1 MLEFVFDA
9 RATKRGRVSV
19 LCGLLAL
26 PSAIAFGGNAQAQG
40 ASGATALPPVVVE
53 QSGANRRQVT
63 TSRNSRSAGARRAR
77 SRAAGQAPQAA
88 TQPAGAAAERGTDP
102 VKGFVPVVS
111 SAAMKSDTPILE
123 TPQSVSVVSRD
134 QLDARSVTTLVEGL
148 QYVAG
153 LAIQPG
159 GKDPRFDNVFIRG
172 FDNNG
177 YGAYRDGLR
186 EVGDPN
192 FLSLFRNEPY
202 GFERIDVIKGPSSVM
217 YGQGAPGGLVDVISK
232 RPPEKAFGEIVGQ
245 FGNYNRFQG
254 AFDFGGPA
262 TKDGTLLYRLTGVVR
277 DSDAQI
283 ANFSNFVKDNR
294 TYIAPA
300 VTWKPT
306 NDTTLTILA
315 DYTHDLTGNAFPL
328 SMLHVAGGKITNV
341 TALPLFLGDPS
352 YNKFDQEQERVGYQF
367 EHRFSNNLIFESKAR
382 YGHTE
387 FDYRYLTFIG
397 TPLDTTTDFPRRSV
411 RTLEQTDSVSTD
423 NHLISKFN
431 MGPLQHTVVSGV
443 DYLTFNMTDRTYGG
457 LAPSL
462 SKVNPVY
469 DQAIAMPT
477 TLSTPSANQSIDQV
491 GVYVQDQMKLQNWIF
506 TLGGRY
512 DAAEQNAYAL
522 VSKKTTDTKD
532 TAFTKRGAVSYV
544 FDSGVAPYYSYSESF
559 LPTPGFDFFGSPFKP
574 TTAQQHEIGVKYQ
587 PSRTLLIT
595 VALFDLTRQNSLT
608 SDPAPGHA
616 GNSVQLGEVNS
627 RGVEF
632 EVLAQIVPGLN
643 LVATYTNMDVKVT
656 QTTVAADLG
665 KVPTSVAR
673 QLASAYL
680 DYTVQGGTWDGW
692 GLGGGVRYNGPTFAD
707 TTNTIV
713 NADYVVFDAGLHY
726 RQPKGVNL
734 ALNVK
739 NIADRVTLACTTG
752 GGCQYTS
759 PRTITGTVS
768 YRW

>member
-1 MLEFVFDA
+1 M
-9 RATKRGRVSV
+9 
-19 LCGLLAL
+19 LCGLVVL
-26 PSAIAFGGNAQAQG
+26 PPAIAFGGNAQAQS
-40 ASGATALPPVVVE
+40 ASAASDLPPVVVE
-53 QSGANRRQVT
+53 QSRANKRQVT
-63 TSRNSRSAGARRAR
+63 RSRTTRSVSARTAR
-77 SRAAGQAPQAA
+77 SRAAGQVLQSGS
-88 TQPAGAAAERGTDP
+88 QPAAVAMERGTDP

-111 SAAMKSDTPILE
+111 SAAMKSDVPNLE

-148 QYVAG
+148 QHVAG

-186 EVGDPN
+186 EMGDPN

-245 FGNYNRFQG
+245 FGNYDRFQG

-262 TKDGTLLYRLTGVVR
+262 TKDGTLLYRLTGVFR

-283 ANFSNFVKDNR
+283 ANFSNYVKDNR

-315 DYTHDLTGNAFPL
+315 DYTRDLTGNAFPL
-328 SMLHVAGGKITNV
+328 SMAHVSGGKITGI

-367 EHRFSNNLIFESKAR
+367 EHRFSNNLVFESKAR

-387 FDYRYLTFIG
+387 LDYRYLTFIG
-397 TPLDTTTDFPRRSV
+397 SPLDTTTVFPRRAV
-411 RTLEQTDSVSTD
+411 RIQEQVESLSTD
-423 NHLISKFN
+423 NHLISKFST
-431 MGPLQHTVVSGV
+431 GPLQHTVVSGV
-443 DYLTFNMTDRTYGG
+443 DYLTFNMTDRTYSGA
-457 LAPSL
+457 APPL
-462 SKVNPVY
+462 SKLNPVY
-469 DQAIAMPT
+469 DQAVVVPT
-477 TLSTPSANQSIDQV
+477 ALTTPSTNQTIDQV
-491 GVYVQDQMKLQNWIF
+491 GVYVQDQMKIQNWIF

-512 DAAEQNAYAL
+512 DASEQNTYAL
-522 VSKKTTDTKD
+522 ATNKTTDTKD

-559 LPTPGFDFFGSPFKP
+559 LPTPNTNFAGNPFKP
-574 TTAQQHEIGVKYQ
+574 TMAQQHEVGVKYQ
-587 PSRTLLIT
+587 PSRNLLMT
-595 VALFDLTRQNSLT
+595 VAIYDLTRQNSLT
-608 SDPAPGHA
+608 SDPSHLGF
-616 GNSVQLGEVNS
+616 SVQLGEVNS
-627 RGVEF
+627 RGIEF
-632 EVLAQIVPGLN
+632 ETLAQIMPGLN
-643 LVATYTNMDVKVT
+643 FVATYTNQDVRVT
-656 QTTVAADLG
+656 QSTGTDLG
-665 KVPTSVAR
+665 KVPTLVAR
-673 QLASAYL
+673 QLASAYV
-680 DYTVQGGTWDGW
+680 DYTIQGGTWDGW
-692 GLGGGVRYNGPTFAD
+692 GLGGGIRYNGPTFAD

-713 NADYVVFDAGLHY
+713 NEGYVVLDAGMHY

-739 NIADRVTLACTTG
+739 NIADRVTLACTTN

>member
-1 MLEFVFDA
+1 M
-9 RATKRGRVSV
+9 R
-19 LCGLLAL
+19 
-26 PSAIAFGGNAQAQG
+26 
-40 ASGATALPPVVVE
+40 
-53 QSGANRRQVT
+53 
-63 TSRNSRSAGARRAR
+63 
-77 SRAAGQAPQAA
+77 
-88 TQPAGAAAERGTDP
+88 
-102 VKGFVPVVS
+102 GFVPVVS
-111 SAAMKSDTPILE
+111 SAAMKSDVPILE

-153 LAIQPG
+153 LAVQPG

-186 EVGDPN
+186 EVGDPA
-192 FLSLFRNEPY
+192 FFSLLRNEPY

-232 RPPEKAFGEIVGQ
+232 RPTEQAFGEIVGQ
-245 FGNYNRFQG
+245 FGNYDRFQG

-262 TKDGTLLYRLTGVVR
+262 TKDGTLLYRLTGVFR

-328 SMLHVAGGKITNV
+328 SMFHLTGAKITNV

-382 YGHTE
+382 YGHSE
-387 FDYRYLTFIG
+387 LDYRYLTFSG
-397 TPLDTTTDFPRRSV
+397 NPLDTLTVFGRRAV
-411 RTLEQTDSVSTD
+411 RTVEQSDSLSTD
-423 NHLISKFN
+423 NHLISKFS
-431 MGPLQHTVVSGV
+431 MGPLQHTVVSGI
-443 DYLTFNMTDRTYGG
+443 DYLTLDMTNRTYSGV
-457 LAPSL
+457 APSL
-462 SKVNPVY
+462 SRINPVY
-469 DQAIAMPT
+469 DQAVVVPT
-477 TLSTPSANQSIDQV
+477 TLFSPSANQAIDQV
-491 GVYVQDQMKLQNWIF
+491 GVYVQDQMKIQNWIF

-512 DAAEQNAYAL
+512 DASEQSSFAL
-522 VSKKTTDTKD
+522 LTNKTTDTKD

-559 LPTPGFDFFGSPFKP
+559 LPTPGFDFFGNPFKP
-574 TTAQQHEIGVKYQ
+574 TTAQQHEVGIKYQ
-587 PSRTLLIT
+587 PSRTLLMT
-595 VALFDLTRQNSLT
+595 VALYDLTRQNSLT
-608 SDPAPGHA
+608 PDPAHL
-616 GNSVQLGEVNS
+616 NFSTQLGEVNS
-627 RGVEF
+627 RGIEF
-632 EVLAQIVPGLN
+632 ETLAQIVPGLN
-643 LVATYTNMDVKVT
+643 LVATYTNQDVRVT
-656 QTTVAADLG
+656 QTTGTDLG
-665 KVPTSVAR
+665 KVPTLVAR
-673 QLASAYL
+673 QLASAYV
-680 DYTVQGGTWDGW
+680 DYTVQGGSWDGW

-707 TTNTIV
+707 PTNTIV
-713 NADYVVFDAGLHY
+713 NEGYVVFDAGLHH

-739 NIADRVTLACTTG
+739 NIADRVTLACTTN

-759 PRTITGTVS
+759 PRTVTGTVS

>member
-26 PSAIAFGGNAQAQG
+26 PPAIAFGGDARAQSGSG
-40 ASGATALPPVVVE
+40 ASDLPPVVVE
-53 QSGANRRQVT
+53 QSRPNKRQVA
-63 TSRNSRSAGARRAR
+63 TSRSSRSANARRAQ
-77 SRAAGQAPQAA
+77 SRAAGQAPQAGS
-88 TQPAGAAAERGTDP
+88 QPAAATVERGTDP
-102 VKGFVPVVS
+102 VRGFVPVVS

-192 FLSLFRNEPY
+192 YLSLFRNEPY

-232 RPPEKAFGEIVGQ
+232 RPPDKAFGEIVGQ
-245 FGNYNRFQG
+245 FGNYDRFQG

-262 TKDGTLLYRLTGVVR
+262 TQDGTLFYRLTGVFR

-328 SMLHVAGGKITNV
+328 SMAHLSGTKVTGI
-341 TALPLFLGDPS
+341 TALPIFLGDPS
-352 YNKFDQEQERVGYQF
+352 YNRFDQEQERVGYQF

-387 FDYRYLTFIG
+387 LDYRYLTFVG
-397 TPLDTTTDFPRRSV
+397 SPLDTATLFPRRAV
-411 RTLEQTDSVSTD
+411 RIQEQVDTLSTD
-423 NHLISKFN
+423 NHLISKFGT
-431 MGPLQHTVVSGV
+431 GPLQHTVVSGV
-443 DYLTFNMTDRTYGG
+443 DYLTFNMTDRTYSGN
-457 LAPSL
+457 APSL
-462 SKVNPVY
+462 SKLNPVY
-469 DQAIAMPT
+469 DQAIAVPT
-477 TLSTPSANQSIDQV
+477 TVVTPSANQTIDQV
-491 GVYVQDQMKLQNWIF
+491 GVYVQDQMKIQNWIF

-512 DAAEQNAYAL
+512 DVSEQNTYAL
-522 VSKKTTDTKD
+522 ATNKTTDTKD
-532 TAFTKRGAVSYV
+532 TAFTKRGAISYV
-544 FDSGVAPYYSYSESF
+544 FDSGVASYYSYSESF
-559 LPTPGFDFFGSPFKP
+559 LPTPGTDFSGSPFKP
-574 TTAQQHEIGVKYQ
+574 TTAQQHEVGVKYQ
-587 PSRTLLIT
+587 PSRTLLMT
-595 VALFDLTRQNSLT
+595 VALYDLTRQNSLT
-608 SDPAPGHA
+608 TDPSHLGF
-616 GNSVQLGEVNS
+616 SVQLGEVNS

-632 EVLAQIVPGLN
+632 ETLAQIMPGLN
-643 LVATYTNMDVKVT
+643 LVATYTNQDVKVT
-656 QTTVAADLG
+656 QTSTAADLG
-665 KVPTSVAR
+665 KVPTLVAR
-673 QLASAYL
+673 QMASAYL

-713 NADYVVFDAGLHY
+713 NEGYVVFDAGLHY

-739 NIADRVTLACTTG
+739 NIADRVTLACTTN

>member
-9 RATKRGRVSV
+9 RATKRGRVSM
-19 LCGLLAL
+19 LCGLLVL
-26 PSAIAFGGNAQAQG
+26 PPAFAGSAQAQS

-53 QSGANRRQVT
+53 QSRTNKRQVT
-63 TSRNSRSAGARRAR
+63 PSRSSRSANVRRTQ
-77 SRAAGQAPQAA
+77 SRAAGQAPQAVS
-88 TQPAGAAAERGTDP
+88 QPAGAAAERGTDP
-102 VKGFVPVVS
+102 VRGFVPVVS

-192 FLSLFRNEPY
+192 SLSLFRNEPY

-232 RPPEKAFGEIVGQ
+232 RPPDKAFGEIVGQ
-245 FGNYNRFQG
+245 FGNYDRFQG
-254 AFDFGGPA
+254 AFDVGGPA

-277 DSDAQI
+277 ESDAQI

-315 DYTHDLTGNAFPL
+315 DYTHDVTGNAFPL
-328 SMLHVAGGKITNV
+328 SMLHVTGGKITNV

-352 YNKFDQEQERVGYQF
+352 YNKFDQEQERVGYQL

-387 FDYRYLTFIG
+387 LDYRYLTFAVG
-397 TPLDTTTDFPRRSV
+397 VTPLDTLTTYGRRAA
-411 RTLEQTDSVSTD
+411 RILEQTDSLSTD
-423 NHLISKFN
+423 NHLITKFS

-443 DYLTFNMTDRTYGG
+443 DYLTFNMTDRTYSGI
-457 LAPSL
+457 APAL
-462 SKVNPVY
+462 SRINPVY
-469 DQAIAMPT
+469 GQAIADPT
-477 TLSTPSANQSIDQV
+477 TPFGNSSNQSIDQV
-491 GVYVQDQMKLQNWIF
+491 GVYMQDQMKIQNWIF

-512 DAAEQNAYAL
+512 DASDQNTYAL
-522 VSKKTTDTKD
+522 LSNKTTDTKD

-559 LPTPGFDFFGSPFKP
+559 LPTPGTNAAVKPFKP
-574 TTAQQHEIGVKYQ
+574 TTSQQHEVGIKYQ
-587 PSRTLLIT
+587 PSRTLLMT
-595 VALFDLTRQNSLT
+595 VALYDLTRQNSLT
-608 SDPAPGHA
+608 SDPVNLGY
-616 GNSVQLGEVNS
+616 SVQLGEVNS

-632 EVLAQIVPGLN
+632 ETLAQIVPGLN
-643 LVATYTNMDVKVT
+643 LVATYTNQDVKVT
-656 QTTVAADLG
+656 QTTAAADLG
-665 KVPTSVAR
+665 KVPTLVAR
-673 QLASAYL
+673 QMASAYL
-680 DYTVQGGTWDGW
+680 DYTVQGGTLDGW

-713 NADYVVFDAGLHY
+713 NEGYVVFDAGLHY

-759 PRTITGTVS
+759 PRTVTGTLS

>member
-1 MLEFVFDA
+1 MLECLFDA
-9 RATKRGRVSV
+9 RATKRGRVS
-19 LCGLLAL
+19 AL
-26 PSAIAFGGNAQAQG
+26 FGFIALSPVISFGNTAQAQSTNG
-40 ASGATALPPVVVE
+40 ASALPPVVVE
-53 QSGANRRQVT
+53 QSGASRRQVT
-63 TSRNSRSAGARRAR
+63 TPRNSRSASAARAR
-77 SRAAGQAPQAA
+77 SRAARQAQVAPQP
-88 TQPAGAAAERGTDP
+88 TSVAAERGTDP
-102 VKGFVPVVS
+102 VRGFVPYVS
-111 SAAMKSDTPILE
+111 SAAMKSDMRILE
-123 TPQSVSVVSRD
+123 TPQSVSVVTRD

-153 LAIQPG
+153 LAVQPG
-159 GKDPRFDNVFIRG
+159 GKDPRYDNVFIRG
-172 FDNNG
+172 FDVNG

-186 EVGDPN
+186 EVGDPS
-192 FLSLFRNEPY
+192 FFSLFRSEPY
-202 GFERIDVIKGPSSVM
+202 GFERIDVVKGPSSVM
-217 YGQGAPGGLVDVISK
+217 YGQGSPGGLVDVISK
-232 RPPEKAFGEIVGQ
+232 RPPEQAFGEIVGQ
-245 FGNYNRFQG
+245 FGNYDRFQG

-262 TKDGTLLYRLTGVVR
+262 TKDGTLLYRLTGVFR

-306 NDTTLTILA
+306 NNTTLTILA

-328 SMLHVAGGKITNV
+328 SMVHLTGTTITNV

-382 YGHTE
+382 YGHSE
-387 FDYRYLTFIG
+387 LDYRYLTFTG
-397 TPLDTTTDFPRRSV
+397 NPFDTLTVFGRRAV
-411 RTLEQTDSVSTD
+411 RTVEQSDSLSTD
-423 NHLISKFN
+423 NHLISKFS
-431 MGPLQHTVVSGV
+431 MGPLQHTVVSGI
-443 DYLTFNMTDRTYGG
+443 DYLTLDMTNRTYSGV
-457 LAPSL
+457 APSL
-462 SKVNPVY
+462 SRINPVY
-469 DQAIAMPT
+469 DQAVVVPT
-477 TLSTPSANQSIDQV
+477 MLFSPSANQAIDQV
-491 GVYVQDQMKLQNWIF
+491 GVYVQDQMKIQNWIF

-512 DAAEQNAYAL
+512 DASEQNTFTL
-522 VSKKTTDTKD
+522 LTNRTTDTKD

-574 TTAQQHEIGVKYQ
+574 TTAQQHEVGVKYQ
-587 PSRTLLIT
+587 PSRTLLMT
-595 VALFDLTRQNSLT
+595 LAVYDLTRQNSLT
-608 SDPAPGHA
+608 TDPAHLA
-616 GNSVQLGEVNS
+616 SMVQLGEVNS
-627 RGVEF
+627 RGIEF
-632 EVLAQIVPGLN
+632 ETLAQIVPGLN
-643 LVATYTNMDVKVT
+643 LVATYTNQDVRVT
-656 QTTVAADLG
+656 QTTGTDLG
-665 KVPTSVAR
+665 KVPTLVAR
-673 QLASAYL
+673 QLASAYV

-739 NIADRVTLACTTG
+739 NIADRVTLACTTN

-759 PRTITGTVS
+759 PRTVTGTVS

>member
-1 MLEFVFDA
+1 
-9 RATKRGRVSV
+9 
-19 LCGLLAL
+19 
-26 PSAIAFGGNAQAQG
+26 
-40 ASGATALPPVVVE
+40 
-53 QSGANRRQVT
+53 
-63 TSRNSRSAGARRAR
+63 
-77 SRAAGQAPQAA
+77 
-88 TQPAGAAAERGTDP
+88 
-102 VKGFVPVVS
+102 
-111 SAAMKSDTPILE
+111 MKSDTPILE

-192 FLSLFRNEPY
+192 FFSLFRNEPY

-232 RPPEKAFGEIVGQ
+232 RPPEQAFGEIAGQ
-245 FGNYNRFQG
+245 FGNYDRFQG

-262 TKDGTLLYRLTGVVR
+262 TKDGTLLYRLTGVFR

-306 NDTTLTILA
+306 NYTTLTILA

-328 SMLHVAGGKITNV
+328 SMAHVSGGKITGV

-352 YNKFDQEQERVGYQF
+352 YNKFDQEQERIGYQF

-382 YGHTE
+382 YGHSE
-387 FDYRYLTFIG
+387 LDYRYLTYNIAS
-397 TPLDTTTDFPRRSV
+397 PVDTLTIFPRRAV
-411 RTLEQTDSVSTD
+411 RTLEQTDSLSTD
-423 NHLISKFN
+423 NHLISKFS

-457 LAPSL
+457 SAPSL
-462 SKVNPVY
+462 SKINPVY
-469 DQAIAMPT
+469 DQTIAMPT
-477 TLSTPSANQSIDQV
+477 TLSNPSVNQSIDQV

-512 DAAEQNAYAL
+512 DSSEQNSYTL
-522 VSKKTTDTKD
+522 VTNKTTDAKD
-532 TAFTKRGAVSYV
+532 TAFSKRGAVSYV

-559 LPTPGFDFFGSPFKP
+559 LPTPGTDFGGSPFKP
-574 TTAQQHEIGVKYQ
+574 TTAQQHEVGVKYQ
-587 PSRTLLIT
+587 PSRTLLMT
-595 VALFDLTRQNSLT
+595 VALYDLTRQNSLT
-608 SDPAPGHA
+608 TDPSHLGS
-616 GNSVQLGEVNS
+616 SVQLGEVNS

-656 QTTVAADLG
+656 ETTVAADLG

-673 QLASAYL
+673 QLASAYV
-680 DYTVQGGTWDGW
+680 DYTVQGGIWDGW
-692 GLGGGVRYNGPTFAD
+692 GLGGGVRYTGPTFAD

-713 NADYVVFDAGLHY
+713 NEGYVVFDAGLHY
-726 RQPKGVNL
+726 RQPKGVSL

>member
-9 RATKRGRVSV
+9 RATKRGRVSM

-26 PSAIAFGGNAQAQG
+26 PSAIALGGSAHAQS
-40 ASGATALPPVVVE
+40 ASGASVLPPVVVE
-53 QSGANRRQVT
+53 QSGANKRQLT
-63 TSRNSRSAGARRAR
+63 APRNARSAGTGRAR
-77 SRAAGQAPQAA
+77 SRAARQPAQGAPQQAA
-88 TQPAGAAAERGTDP
+88 VAAERGTDP
-102 VKGFVPVVS
+102 VRGFVPVVS
-111 SAAMKSDTPILE
+111 SAAMKSDVPILE

-134 QLDARSVTTLVEGL
+134 QLDARSVTTLAEGL

-153 LAIQPG
+153 LAVQPG

-186 EVGDPN
+186 EVGDPA
-192 FLSLFRNEPY
+192 FFSLFRNEPY

-232 RPPEKAFGEIVGQ
+232 RPPERAFGEIVGQ
-245 FGNYNRFQG
+245 FGNYDRFQG
-254 AFDFGGPA
+254 AFDVGGPA
-262 TKDGTLLYRLTGVVR
+262 TKDGTLLYRLTGVFR

-315 DYTHDLTGNAFPL
+315 DYTHDVTGNAFPL
-328 SMLHVAGGKITNV
+328 SMFHLTGAKITNI

-382 YGHTE
+382 YGHSE
-387 FDYRYLTFIG
+387 LDYRYLTFSG
-397 TPLDTTTDFPRRSV
+397 NPLDTFTVFGRRAV
-411 RTLEQTDSVSTD
+411 RTVEQSDSLSTD
-423 NHLISKFN
+423 NHLISKFS
-431 MGPLQHTVVSGV
+431 MGPLQHTVVSGI
-443 DYLTFNMTDRTYGG
+443 DYLTLDMANRTYSGS
-457 LAPSL
+457 APSL
-462 SKVNPVY
+462 SRINPVY
-469 DQAIAMPT
+469 DQTVVVPIS
-477 TLSTPSANQSIDQV
+477 LFIPSANQTIDQV

-512 DAAEQNAYAL
+512 DSSEQNTFAL
-522 VSKKTTDTKD
+522 MTNKTTDTKD
-532 TAFTKRGAVSYV
+532 SAFTKRGAVSYV

-559 LPTPGFDFFGSPFKP
+559 LPTPGTDFAGSPFKP
-574 TTAQQHEIGVKYQ
+574 TTSQQHEVGVKYQ
-587 PSRTLLIT
+587 PSRTLLMT
-595 VALFDLTRQNSLT
+595 VALYDLTRQNSLT
-608 SDPAPGHA
+608 TDPAHLGS
-616 GNSVQLGEVNS
+616 SVQLGEVNS

-632 EVLAQIVPGLN
+632 ETLAQIMPGLN
-643 LVATYTNMDVKVT
+643 LVATYTNQDVRVT
-656 QTTVAADLG
+656 QTTGADLG
-665 KVPTSVAR
+665 KVPTLVAR
-673 QLASAYL
+673 QMASAYL

-707 TTNTIV
+707 PANTIV
-713 NADYVVFDAGLHY
+713 NEGYVVFDAGLHY

-739 NIADRVTLACTTG
+739 NIADRVTLACTTN

-759 PRTITGTVS
+759 PRTVTGTVS

>member
-9 RATKRGRVSV
+9 RATKRGRVSM
-19 LCGLLAL
+19 LCGLVVL
-26 PSAIAFGGNAQAQG
+26 PSAIAFSGNAQAQS

-53 QSGANRRQVT
+53 QSGANKRQVST
-63 TSRNSRSAGARRAR
+63 ARSSRSASARRAR

-88 TQPAGAAAERGTDP
+88 AQPAAAATERGTDP
-102 VKGFVPVVS
+102 VRGFVPVVS

-192 FLSLFRNEPY
+192 FFSLFRNEPY

-232 RPPEKAFGEIVGQ
+232 RPPQEAFGEIAGQ
-245 FGNYNRFQG
+245 FGNYDRFQG

-262 TKDGTLLYRLTGVVR
+262 TKDGTLLYRLTGVFR

-306 NDTTLTILA
+306 NNTTLTILA

-328 SMLHVAGGKITNV
+328 SMAHVSGGKITGV

-352 YNKFDQEQERVGYQF
+352 YNRFDQEQERVGYQF

-382 YGHTE
+382 YGHSE
-387 FDYRYLTFIG
+387 LDYRYLTFIG
-397 TPLDTTTDFPRRSV
+397 SPVDTLTIFPRRSV

-423 NHLISKFN
+423 NHLISKFS

-457 LAPSL
+457 SAPSL
-462 SKVNPVY
+462 SKINPVY
-469 DQAIAMPT
+469 DQTIAMPT
-477 TLSTPSANQSIDQV
+477 TLSNPSANQSIDQV

-512 DAAEQNAYAL
+512 DASEQNTYTL
-522 VSKKTTDTKD
+522 VTNKTTDTKD

-559 LPTPGFDFFGSPFKP
+559 LPTPGTDFGGSPFKP
-574 TTAQQHEIGVKYQ
+574 TTSQQHEIGVKYQ
-587 PSRTLLIT
+587 PSRILLMTL
-595 VALFDLTRQNSLT
+595 ALYDLTRQNSLT
-608 SDPAPGHA
+608 TDPAHLGS
-616 GNSVQLGEVNS
+616 SVQLGEVNS

-632 EVLAQIVPGLN
+632 EVLAQVMPGLN
-643 LVATYTNMDVKVT
+643 LVATYTNQDVKVT
-656 QTTVAADLG
+656 ETTVAADLG

-673 QLASAYL
+673 QLASAYV
-680 DYTVQGGTWDGW
+680 DYTVQGGTWAGW

-713 NADYVVFDAGLHY
+713 NEGYVVFDAGLHY

-752 GGCQYTS
+752 GGCQYT
-759 PRTITGTVS
+759 ITGTVS

>member
-1 MLEFVFDA
+1 MLEFVPDA
-9 RATKRGRVSV
+9 RARTRVGVSM
-19 LCGLLAL
+19 LCGLLTL
-26 PSAIAFGGNAQAQG
+26 PPAIVFGGNAQAQSVSG
-40 ASGATALPPVVVE
+40 ASDLPPVVVE
-53 QSGANRRQVT
+53 QNRESKRQVT
-63 TSRNSRSAGARRAR
+63 TVLNSRSVRARHAR
-77 SRAAGQAPQAA
+77 SRASGPAPQAA
-88 TQPAGAAAERGTDP
+88 SQPAVAATERGTDP
-102 VKGFVPVVS
+102 VRGFVPVVS
-111 SAAMKSDTPILE
+111 SAAMKSDVPILE

-245 FGNYNRFQG
+245 FGNYDRYQG
-254 AFDFGGPA
+254 EFDVGGPA
-262 TKDGTLLYRLTGVVR
+262 TKDGTLFYRLTGVFR

-315 DYTHDLTGNAFPL
+315 DYTHDVTGNAFPL

-352 YNKFDQEQERVGYQF
+352 YNKFDQEQERVGYQL

-387 FDYRYLTFIG
+387 LDYRYLTFVG
-397 TPLDTTTDFPRRSV
+397 TPLDTATVFARRAMRIQEQV
-411 RTLEQTDSVSTD
+411 DTLSTD
-423 NHLISKFN
+423 NHLISKFS

-443 DYLTFNMTDRTYGG
+443 DYLTFNMTDRTQSGT
-457 LAPSL
+457 APSL
-462 SKVNPVY
+462 SKINPVY
-469 DQAIAMPT
+469 NQAIADPT
-477 TLSTPSANQSIDQV
+477 VLVTPSANQTIDQV
-491 GVYVQDQMKLQNWIF
+491 GVYMQDQMKIQNWIF

-512 DAAEQNAYAL
+512 DASEQNTYAL
-522 VSKKTTDTKD
+522 VSNKTTDTKD

-559 LPTPGFDFFGSPFKP
+559 LPTPNTDFAGNPFKP
-574 TTAQQHEIGVKYQ
+574 TTAQQHEVGVKYQ
-587 PSRTLLIT
+587 PSRALLMT
-595 VALFDLTRQNSLT
+595 VALYDLTRQNSLT
-608 SDPAPGHA
+608 SDPSHLGF
-616 GNSVQLGEVNS
+616 SVQLGEVNS

-632 EVLAQIVPGLN
+632 ETLAQIVPGLN
-643 LVATYTNMDVKVT
+643 LVATYTNQDVKVT
-656 QTTVAADLG
+656 QSTGTDLG
-665 KVPTSVAR
+665 KVPTLVAR
-673 QLASAYL
+673 QMASAYL
-680 DYTVQGGTWDGW
+680 DYTVQGGVWDGW
-692 GLGGGVRYNGPTFAD
+692 GLGGGIRYNGPTFAD

-713 NADYVVFDAGLHY
+713 NEGYVVFDAGLHY

-759 PRTITGTVS
+759 PRTITGTIS

>member
-1 MLEFVFDA
+1 MLEFLFDA
-9 RATKRGRVSV
+9 RAVKRVRASS
-19 LCGLLAL
+19 LCGLLVIPPAV
-26 PSAIAFGGNAQAQG
+26 AFSGIAQAQS
-40 ASGATALPPVVVE
+40 ASGVTSLPPVVVE
-53 QSGANRRQVT
+53 QSGPRKRQVT
-63 TSRNSRSAGARRAR
+63 AARNSRSAGARRTRSGAAR
-77 SRAAGQAPQAA
+77 QAPPQPAAA
-88 TQPAGAAAERGTDP
+88 TAERGTDP
-102 VKGFVPVVS
+102 VRGFVPVVS

-153 LAIQPG
+153 LAVQPG

-232 RPPEKAFGEIVGQ
+232 RPTDKAFGEIVGQ
-245 FGNYNRFQG
+245 FGNYDRYQG

-262 TKDGTLLYRLTGVVR
+262 TKDGTLLYRLTGVFR

-315 DYTHDLTGNAFPL
+315 DYTHDVTGNAFPL
-328 SMLHVAGGKITNV
+328 STLHLAGGKITNV

-382 YGHTE
+382 YGHSE
-387 FDYRYLTFIG
+387 LDYRYLTFVG
-397 TPLDTTTDFPRRSV
+397 TPVDTTTVFPRRSV
-411 RTLEQTDSVSTD
+411 RTLEQTDSLSTD
-423 NHLISKFN
+423 NHLISKLS
-431 MGPLQHTVVSGV
+431 MGPLQHTVVSGI
-443 DYLTFNMTDRTYGG
+443 DYLTFNMADRTYGG
-457 LAPSL
+457 AAPSL

-469 DQAIAMPT
+469 DQAVAMPT
-477 TLSTPSANQSIDQV
+477 TLTTPSANESIDQV
-491 GVYVQDQMKLQNWIF
+491 GVYIQDQMKIQNWIL

-512 DAAEQNAYAL
+512 DVAEQNAYAL
-522 VSKKTTDTKD
+522 VSNKTTETKD

-587 PSRTLLIT
+587 PSRTLLMT

-608 SDPAPGHA
+608 TDPAHLSS
-616 GNSVQLGEVNS
+616 SVQLGEVNS

-632 EVLAQIVPGLN
+632 ETLAQIMPGLN
-643 LVATYTNMDVKVT
+643 LVATYTNQDVKVT
-656 QTTVAADLG
+656 QTTTAADLG
-665 KVPTSVAR
+665 KVPTLVAR
-673 QLASAYL
+673 QLASAYI
-680 DYTVQGGTWDGW
+680 DYTVQGGSWDGW

-713 NADYVVFDAGLHY
+713 NEGYVVFDAGLHY